1 MTCFR
6 PHNGDLISC
15 RFQGYNALLS
25 GLATSD
31 HWKKALQVAEGMKQ
45 KSVARKKFLGSVA

>member
-6 PHNGDLISC
+6 PHNGDLIFC

-45 KSVARKKFLGSVA
+45 KSVARKKFLGSGG